1 MVLIEN
7 DVIFAYMNENDEKH
21 RIAEKIFHKLQEGR
35 LKLDISGV
43 TLLEIELI
51 YKSQK
56 LEDRLLE
63 VISALLSLPNVG
75 FIPIT
80 PEIVITSVKLR
91 QELGLSFFDSH
102 YAATALYLDGKIISF
117 RARRA
122 YDSIP
127 GLERIDPVD
136 ESESD

>member
-63 VISALLSLPNVG
+63 V
-75 FIPIT
+75 
-80 PEIVITSVKLR
+80 
-91 QELGLSFFDSH
+91 
-102 YAATALYLDGKIISF
+102 
-117 RARRA
+117 
-122 YDSIP
+122 
-127 GLERIDPVD
+127 
-136 ESESD
+136 